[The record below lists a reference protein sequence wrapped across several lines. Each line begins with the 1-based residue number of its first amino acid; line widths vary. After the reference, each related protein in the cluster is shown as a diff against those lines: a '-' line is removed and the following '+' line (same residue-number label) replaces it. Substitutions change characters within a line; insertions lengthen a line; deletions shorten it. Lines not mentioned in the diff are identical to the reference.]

1 MIATP
6 LRLKGFAVHAPPL
19 TTFHYQ
25 FSTIYIMATLDYD
38 EIKQRKNIVV
48 DGMPYEILESHV
60 ARTQKRKPQNQ
71 VKMRNL
77 LNGKVVPHSFHASD
91 TAEEADVSKR
101 EALFLFANK
110 GEYWFCD
117 PKDRAKR
124 FEISED
130 VLGDSTKY
138 LKDNTIVD
146 IKIFEYDD
154 EEKIIGVTLP
164 VKMTFIV
171 RDAPPSMRG
180 NTASGGGKL
189 VTLETGTQVTTPFFI
204 EAGEK
209 IIVNTDT
216 GEYVERAGK

>member
-1 MIATP
+1 
-6 LRLKGFAVHAPPL
+6 
-19 TTFHYQ
+19 
-25 FSTIYIMATLDYD
+25 MATLDYD
-38 EIKQRKNIVV
+38 EIKQRKNIIV

-71 VKMRNL
+71 VRMRNL
-77 LNGKVVPHSFHASD
+77 LNGKVVPGTFHASD
-91 TAEEADVSKR
+91 TAEEAEISKR

-124 FEISED
+124 FEISD
-130 VLGDSTKY
+130 SVLGDQTKY
-138 LKDNTIVD
+138 LKDNTVLD
-146 IKIFEYDD
+146 IKIFEYED
-154 EEKIIGVTLP
+154 EERIIGVTLP

-171 RDAPPSMRG
+171 KEAPPAIKG

-189 VTLETGTQVTTPFFI
+189 VTLETGAQVTTPFFI
-204 EAGEK
+204 EVGEK

>member
-1 MIATP
+1 
-6 LRLKGFAVHAPPL
+6 
-19 TTFHYQ
+19 
-25 FSTIYIMATLDYD
+25 MATLDYD

-71 VKMRNL
+71 VRMRNL
-77 LNGKVVPHSFHASD
+77 LNGKVVPGTFHASD
-91 TAEEADVSKR
+91 TAEEAEISKR
-101 EALFLFANK
+101 EALFLYANK

-124 FEISED
+124 FEISAD

-138 LKDNTIVD
+138 LKDNTTVD
-146 IKIFEYDD
+146 IKIFEYED

-164 VKMTFIV
+164 IKMTFEV
-171 RDAPPSMRG
+171 REAPPAIKG

-189 VTLETGTQVTTPFFI
+189 VTLETGAQVTTPFFI
-204 EAGEK
+204 EVGEK
-209 IIVNTDT
+209 IVVNTET
-216 GEYVERAGK
+216 GEYVERLKAEKQ

>member
-1 MIATP
+1 
-6 LRLKGFAVHAPPL
+6 
-19 TTFHYQ
+19 
-25 FSTIYIMATLDYD
+25 MAILDYD
-38 EIKQRKNIVV
+38 EIKQRKNIVI

-71 VKMRNL
+71 VRMRNL
-77 LNGKVVPHSFHASD
+77 LNGKVVPGTFHASD
-91 TAEEADVSKR
+91 TAEEAEISKR
-101 EALFLFANK
+101 EALFLFASK

-117 PKDRAKR
+117 PKDRAQR

-130 VLGDSTKY
+130 VLGDQTKY

-146 IKIFEYDD
+146 IKIFDYED

-164 VKMTFIV
+164 IKMTFV
-171 RDAPPSMRG
+171 VKDAPPSMRG

-189 VTLETGTQVTTPFFI
+189 VTLETGAQVTTPFFI
-204 EAGEK
+204 EAGEI

-216 GEYVERAGK
+216 GEYVERAPKN

>member
-1 MIATP
+1 
-6 LRLKGFAVHAPPL
+6 
-19 TTFHYQ
+19 
-25 FSTIYIMATLDYD
+25 MATLDYD
-38 EIKQRKNIVV
+38 EIKQRKNIIV

-71 VKMRNL
+71 VRMRNL
-77 LNGKVVPHSFHASD
+77 LNGKVVPGTFHASD
-91 TAEEADVSKR
+91 TAEEAEISKR

-124 FEISED
+124 FEISAD

-138 LKDNTIVD
+138 LKDNTVVD
-146 IKIFEYDD
+146 IKIFDYED

-164 VKMTFIV
+164 VKMTFMV
-171 RDAPPSMRG
+171 KEAPPAIKG

-189 VTLETGTQVTTPFFI
+189 VTLETGAQVTTPLFI
-204 EAGEK
+204 EAGEL